1 MKKQFNNFQEAVDEK
16 FKKEDKIKKYI
27 QADIRLIKIQNIL
40 ILIATVLMALIVV
53 LFTIRAMYSIKY
65 ANASIKTTATVPE
78 THLNSIGWDNVRYRD
93 GFIYYKL

>member
-1 MKKQFNNFQEAVDEK
+1 MK
-16 FKKEDKIKKYI
+16 FKEYIKE
-27 QADIRLIKIQNIL
+27 DIRLLKTQNFL

-93 GFIYYKL
+93 GFIYYKLQIYEKDNIN